1 MGTRLQPQRRWSG
14 RRARRPTAIY
24 QRTALSWPPTIS
36 PLVPAAR
43 LVTSVL
49 LSVTVWLSATVLLLP
64 SPAQAQELEP
74 RAFSNAP
81 VNLNFVAVAYAYST
95 GNVALDPSLP
105 IEGLRSTLHVVA
117 PRYVRTLDF
126 FGVTSKVKFLLP
138 VATGHWEGV
147 LTDPLP
153 GTDIEPGFRTRDDTG
168 LGDARFSW
176 EVNFFGSP
184 ALGLREF
191 ASYRQRTILGA
202 GIQVIMPT
210 GHYDNERL
218 INLGSNRWAFRPQIG
233 ISQAVG
239 RWTFEATATAWIFT
253 DNNEYFGNLTLEQD
267 SILALQGHVIY
278 TIRPGFWIAVDAGVL
293 DGGTTR
299 IDGVVRNTL
308 QRNSRAGLT
317 LVYPLARQHG
327 ISVAYSRG
335 VTTRIGADF
344 RTFAV
349 AYQYMWGGG
358 L

>member
-1 MGTRLQPQRRWSG
+1 MAS
-14 RRARRPTAIY
+14 
-24 QRTALSWPPTIS
+24 S
-36 PLVPAAR
+36 
-43 LVTSVL
+43 L
-49 LSVTVWLSATVLLLP
+49 LIP
-64 SPAQAQELEP
+64 SPASAQELEP
-74 RAFSNAP
+74 RTFSNAP
-81 VNLNFVAVAYAYST
+81 VNVNFAAVAYAYSS
-95 GNVALDPSLP
+95 GNVAVDSSLP
-105 IEGLRSTLHVVA
+105 IEGLEGTLQLVI

-138 VATGHWEGV
+138 MAAGHWEGV

-153 GTDIEPGFRTRDDTG
+153 GTDIDPGFKTRDDTG
-168 LGDARFSW
+168 LGDARFTW

-202 GIQVIMPT
+202 SIQVIMPT
-210 GHYDNERL
+210 GNYDGERL

-239 RWTFEATATAWIFT
+239 RWTFEATATGWFFT
-253 DNNEYFGNLTLEQD
+253 DNSEYFGGLTLAQGA
-267 SILALQGHVIY
+267 IFALQGHVIY
-278 TIRPGFWIAVDAGVL
+278 TIRPGFWIAFDAGVL

-299 IDGVVRNTL
+299 IEGVVRNTL
-308 QRNSRAGLT
+308 QKNSRAGLT
-317 LVYPLARQHG
+317 LVYAIARQHG
-327 ISVAYSRG
+327 ISIAYSRG

>member
-1 MGTRLQPQRRWSG
+1 MGQRL
-14 RRARRPTAIY
+14 A
-24 QRTALSWPPTIS
+24 
-36 PLVPAAR
+36 
-43 LVTSVL
+43 
-49 LSVTVWLSATVLLLP
+49 ATVLLAAAALLLP
-64 SPAQAQELEP
+64 SQARAQELEP
-74 RAFSNAP
+74 RAFANAP
-81 VNLNFVAVAYAYST
+81 VNLNFVAIAYAYST
-95 GNVALDPSLP
+95 GNIALDPALP
-105 IEGLRSTLHVVA
+105 IEGLESTLQLIA
-117 PRYVRTLDF
+117 PRYVRTFDF

-138 VATGHWEGV
+138 MADGHWEGV
-147 LTDPLP
+147 LTDALP
-153 GTDIEPGFRTRDDTG
+153 GTGIEPGFRTRDTAG
-168 LGDARFSW
+168 LGDARFIW

-202 GIQVIMPT
+202 GIQVVMPT
-210 GHYDNERL
+210 GRYDSERL

-253 DNNEYFGNLTLEQD
+253 NNNDYFGGLTLEQD
-267 SILALQGHVIY
+267 SIFALQGHVIC
-278 TIRPGFWIAVDAGVL
+278 TIRPGFWIAFDAGVL

-308 QRNSRAGLT
+308 QENSRAGLT
-317 LVYPLARQHG
+317 LAYSLARQHG
-327 ISVAYSRG
+327 ISLAYSRG
-335 VTTRIGADF
+335 LRTRIGADF